1 MLLKVATTAGPAIY
15 SVVRRYGPQIRQL
28 IQENPELFDTIK
40 TRITSVSQAGKGS
53 RGVDGLQAR
62 IGVLREQTTY
72 LYASANNVGVAEQ
85 ATAWRHAL
93 DALDSALPVIGAMS
107 STQRRQQIRSLEKTI
122 DGLSAQ
128 ILALTLEDDIEDA
141 EIIDDE

>member
-1 MLLKVATTAGPAIY
+1 M
-15 SVVRRYGPQIRQL
+15 
-28 IQENPELFDTIK
+28 
-40 TRITSVSQAGKGS
+40 
-53 RGVDGLQAR
+53 
-62 IGVLREQTTY
+62 
-72 LYASANNVGVAEQ
+72 GVAEQ
-85 ATAWRHAL
+85 ATAWRHEL
-93 DALDSALPVIGAMS
+93 DALDSALPVIGAMR